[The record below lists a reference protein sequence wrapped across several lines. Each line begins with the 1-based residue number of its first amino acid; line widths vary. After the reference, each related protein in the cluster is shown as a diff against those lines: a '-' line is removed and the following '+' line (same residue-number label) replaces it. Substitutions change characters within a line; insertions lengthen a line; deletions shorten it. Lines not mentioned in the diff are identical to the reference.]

1 VTATDSYGATDSDS
15 FSSLLNAQV
24 LQNLLGSGGNPDIIQ
39 GTSANDTLN
48 NSVSGTIHERLY
60 GYDGD
65 DTLNGGSG
73 NDLLRGGAGNDI
85 LNGGDGNDLL
95 IDGNGADTFNGGN
108 GNDVIVISGTGFVSI
123 DGGAGTDTLTL
134 LGGIDLDLTTSNNIT
149 NIERI
154 DLGNG
159 AEGSKLTLTAADVLE
174 VTGSNTLQ
182 IFGDSHD
189 QVQMIGAI
197 KGIES
202 TINGVT
208 MTQYTLV
215 ANTVFVDNDI
225 VNGMGVIVL

>member
-1 VTATDSYGATDSDS
+1 V
-15 FSSLLNAQV
+15 
-24 LQNLLGSGGNPDIIQ
+24 II
-39 GTSANDTLN
+39 
-48 NSVSGTIHERLY
+48 
-60 GYDGD
+60 
-65 DTLNGGSG
+65 
-73 NDLLRGGAGNDI
+73 
-85 LNGGDGNDLL
+85 
-95 IDGNGADTFNGGN
+95 
-108 GNDVIVISGTGFVSI
+108 ISGTGFAAI

-134 LGGIDLDLTTSNNIT
+134 LGGIDLDFSNYNGVGEATIH

-159 AEGSKLTLTAADVLE
+159 ADGSKLTLTAADVLE
-174 VTGSNTLQ
+174 VTGTNTLQ

-208 MTQYTLV
+208 MTQYTLG